1 MKRGYRILALALL
14 LEILLGLLPAACLA
28 ADVQTLEEIM
38 SQFQEDY
45 GLDEQNFSLCYR
57 DTATGEEY
65 RFNDTKFMVAAS
77 TFKLPLN
84 LYYYELEQSGEL
96 SPESYVGGMRLADA
110 HYQSLVWSNNDVS
123 IAMLYNLGSFRT
135 YKEKMRRYFTM
146 EDEQIT
152 SAYYADNNYC
162 TAMMLDALQ
171 YLYDRRDQ
179 FQEMLGYMEEA
190 QPGEYFGRYVEDYPV
205 AHKYGFFV
213 DEDKGITAVND
224 VGIVLTPQPF
234 LLAVYTANVSDGAEV
249 VARACELLTAYNI
262 RQYEAAQAAAEADE
276 AQKAGEAGQTG
287 EIPKTDEISR
297 AGGTEP
303 AGETDPQ
310 EPGTPAK
317 PVEPAEAAPD
327 RPSVTQAPGKT
338 VRENLWWMILVASLI
353 FLTAD
358 IVLILR
364 LRRSGPEGFARR
376 RKKRGKPD
384 EASEKT
390 GVNGPRI

>member
-1 MKRGYRILALALL
+1 MKRGYRILALVLL
-14 LEILLGLLPAACLA
+14 LLGLLPAACLA
-28 ADVQTLEEIM
+28 ADGQTLEEIM

-45 GLDEQNFSLCYR
+45 GLNEQNFSLCYR
-57 DTATGEEY
+57 DTTTGEEY
-65 RFNDTKFMVAAS
+65 RFNDTSFMVAAS

-110 HYQSLVWSNNDVS
+110 HYQRLVWSNNDVS

-224 VGIVLTPQPF
+224 VGIILTPQPF

-249 VARACELLTAYNI
+249 VARACELLTAYNVQ
-262 RQYEAAQAAAEADE
+262 QYEAARAAAEVED
-276 AQKAGEAGQTG
+276 AQKAEEAGRTDGITQAD
-287 EIPKTDEISR
+287 EIPQAD
-297 AGGTEP
+297 GTEP
-303 AGETDPQ
+303 VREGNQQKPE
-310 EPGTPAK
+310 TPAQ
-317 PVEPAEAAPD
+317 PVEPAEAESS
-327 RPSVTQAPGKT
+327 RPSVTQAPGEA

-358 IVLILR
+358 IVLIFR
-364 LRRSGPEGFARR
+364 LRHSGPEGFAHRQ
-376 RKKRGKPD
+376 KKRGKSD

-390 GVNGPRI
+390 GVNGPKI